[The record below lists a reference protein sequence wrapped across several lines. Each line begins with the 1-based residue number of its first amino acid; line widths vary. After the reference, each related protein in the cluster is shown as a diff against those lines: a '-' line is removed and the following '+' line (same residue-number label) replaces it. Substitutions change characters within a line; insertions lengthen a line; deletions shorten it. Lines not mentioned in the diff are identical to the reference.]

1 MVDYGGLAP
10 SGGGGDVPS
19 GEESDEELV
28 RLTPAPAAERSDVWT
43 GFRRRAARIAAGL
56 VAYAVVL
63 TVVDVTRVTTINTDA
78 AAEAT
83 LLRVALPAAGAP
95 MLLTATASFD
105 RPDDCAYAVRYAP
118 TAGSSLPALWT
129 AATRTVASLDLYR
142 LRPAT
147 AYAAELFRSCDADE
161 PELVASATF
170 TSRATGFLR
179 FDGAPYADVRGA
191 PSWAL
196 GSLATFPGFEA
207 SDSKVFEGL
216 FAIDA
221 EGWVV
226 WAYAAC
232 APEAWDRTA
241 SGSVV
246 VLSRAGGGCAGAVRR
261 GDAPAA
267 FEKLRADGET
277 VDAATSRINVV
288 AVDGTLEAQHLATC
302 GGPPSNFSAVSHEA
316 RVLDDGRIATTSY
329 SVRIGTV
336 ATQDPDGTT
345 ISYGLVASSLIDVWD
360 PATGAFETLYDLA
373 DLAPLPF
380 GRTLAGRWNAVR
392 ASCGPQAED
401 ALDYHHVSSVS
412 VSETTGDFIV
422 ASRNLDAVWSLR
434 ADGSGARWTL
444 DAAAFADAG
453 DAFAAP
459 HAARQLGDGSL
470 LLVDDGNSR
479 PGCAA
484 IADDD
489 LSPCYSRVARY
500 EQDDGSWRLAW
511 AFAFPEA
518 ADSPAARAKDVFNAV
533 GGSVAPRDGGGYVVG
548 FTSLADRDGAVPGGL
563 VLDVDAAGHVAAT
576 AALPRDGSSS
586 AFSQN
591 AYRFVPWDSIAGES
605 AASPL
610 SGGAWEL
617 YKYAFAVGPGA
628 APRALDVAGAVLG
641 PPEAVLNLGCD
652 GRKASVDLAPHG
664 PQLHWVEAPPT
675 VDGAARAAEAA
686 AALAAAHDD
695 ALRRGEAPGADHLSL
710 FVPDLAAPLA
720 ALAALD
726 VPVLRR
732 RSESFA
738 HAAFDVEGHMYELV
752 APLAA
757 EHDAWAPWAA
767 DECGDKHAILETPA
781 RLLELYAAAVADAS
795 DGVRAWAAAR
805 GHFPPLLA
813 GVTVAVPAVGDSAD
827 ALGDLAKIAGLAALP
842 TSAACAGAAVA
853 VKIANS
859 DATVALRFAPS
870 AAASAAAAAAESDAS
885 GLRSRDD
892 WGGWSHWLDR
902 HVGLK
907 YVPGQNEDAACD
919 VSRRVS
925 AALEGRAVAQR
936 TAYDFGPAGELHW
949 YVAYGPTA
957 VEYHVREC
965 VAATTNGNAE
975 VCMCAPTNNDADYA
989 ALTGGLSCYDPPANA
1004 GTTRGVDDDGA
1015 S

>member
-1 MVDYGGLAP
+1 MAAFVGYGGLAA
-10 SGGGGDVPS
+10 SGGANPFAGDDVPS
-19 GEESDEELV
+19 DEEDEELV
-28 RLTPAPAAERSDVWT
+28 RLNPAPAEERLEVWK

-63 TVVDVTRVTTINTDA
+63 TVVDVTRAVVDA
-78 AAEAT
+78 DADAEAT
-83 LLRVALPAAGAP
+83 IHISLPAAGAP
-95 MLLTATASFD
+95 MLLKATASFD

-129 AATRTVASLDLYR
+129 AATRTAASLDLYR

-207 SDSKVFEGL
+207 SHDKVFEGL
-216 FAIDA
+216 FAVDA

-241 SGSVV
+241 DGSVV

-267 FEKLRADGET
+267 FEKLRADGAT

-533 GGSVAPRDGGGYVVG
+533 GGSVAPRDAVWKSNSELGYPHQ
-548 FTSLADRDGAVPGGL
+548 TSEL
-563 VLDVDAAGHVAAT
+563 
-576 AALPRDGSSS
+576 SSS
-586 AFSQN
+586 VKSK
-591 AYRFVPWDSIAGES
+591 SIR
-605 AASPL
+605 L
-610 SGGAWEL
+610 I
-617 YKYAFAVGPGA
+617 F
-628 APRALDVAGAVLG
+628 
-641 PPEAVLNLGCD
+641 
-652 GRKASVDLAPHG
+652 GRID
-664 PQLHWVEAPPT
+664 
-675 VDGAARAAEAA
+675 
-686 AALAAAHDD
+686 
-695 ALRRGEAPGADHLSL
+695 
-710 FVPDLAAPLA
+710 
-720 ALAALD
+720 
-726 VPVLRR
+726 
-732 RSESFA
+732 
-738 HAAFDVEGHMYELV
+738 
-752 APLAA
+752 
-757 EHDAWAPWAA
+757 
-767 DECGDKHAILETPA
+767 C
-781 RLLELYAAAVADAS
+781 
-795 DGVRAWAAAR
+795 
-805 GHFPPLLA
+805 
-813 GVTVAVPAVGDSAD
+813 
-827 ALGDLAKIAGLAALP
+827 
-842 TSAACAGAAVA
+842 
-853 VKIANS
+853 
-859 DATVALRFAPS
+859 
-870 AAASAAAAAAESDAS
+870 
-885 GLRSRDD
+885 SR
-892 WGGWSHWLDR
+892 
-902 HVGLK
+902 
-907 YVPGQNEDAACD
+907 
-919 VSRRVS
+919 
-925 AALEGRAVAQR
+925 
-936 TAYDFGPAGELHW
+936 
-949 YVAYGPTA
+949 
-957 VEYHVREC
+957 
-965 VAATTNGNAE
+965 
-975 VCMCAPTNNDADYA
+975 
-989 ALTGGLSCYDPPANA
+989 
-1004 GTTRGVDDDGA
+1004 
-1015 S
+1015 

>member
-1 MVDYGGLAP
+1 MAAPVDYGGLANP
-10 SGGGGDVPS
+10 FEGGDDVPS

-78 AAEAT
+78 AAEDIR
-83 LLRVALPAAGAP
+83 LRVALPAAGAP
-95 MLLTATASFD
+95 MLLKATASFD
-105 RPDDCAYAVRYAP
+105 RPDDCAAP
-118 TAGSSLPALWT
+118 SATPRRPGRHCRRSGPRRRGRRRPWT
-129 AATRTVASLDLYR
+129 CIACARDG
-142 LRPAT
+142 LRPSSFSSC
-147 AYAAELFRSCDADE
+147 AAGERARRL
-161 PELVASATF
+161 ATF

-196 GSLATFPGFEA
+196 GSLATFPGSEA
-207 SDSKVFEGL
+207 SHDKVFEGL

-241 SGSVV
+241 AGAVV
-246 VLSRAGGGCAGAVRR
+246 VLSRAGGGCAGA
-261 GDAPAA
+261 
-267 FEKLRADGET
+267 
-277 VDAATSRINVV
+277 
-288 AVDGTLEAQHLATC
+288 
-302 GGPPSNFSAVSHEA
+302 
-316 RVLDDGRIATTSY
+316 
-329 SVRIGTV
+329 
-336 ATQDPDGTT
+336 
-345 ISYGLVASSLIDVWD
+345 
-360 PATGAFETLYDLA
+360 
-373 DLAPLPF
+373 
-380 GRTLAGRWNAVR
+380 
-392 ASCGPQAED
+392 AED

-422 ASRNLDAVWSLR
+422 ASRNLTRSGRSAPTAPAR
-434 ADGSGARWTL
+434 AGNSTRRPSPTPATPSPRPTPRASSATGRCCSSTTATR
-444 DAAAFADAG
+444 G
-453 DAFAAP
+453 R
-459 HAARQLGDGSL
+459 AARPPPATTCRRATAASPATNRRVLAPRLGL
-470 LLVDDGNSR
+470 CL
-479 PGCAA
+479 
-484 IADDD
+484 
-489 LSPCYSRVARY
+489 
-500 EQDDGSWRLAW
+500 
-511 AFAFPEA
+511 PEA
-518 ADSPAARAKDVFNAV
+518 ADSPAAKAKDVFNAV
-533 GGSVAPRDGGGYVVG
+533 GGSVAPRDDGGR
-548 FTSLADRDGAVPGGL
+548 RDSRRGRGGAVGGL
-563 VLDVDAAGHVAAT
+563 VLDVDAAGNVAAT

-586 AFSQN
+586 AFAQN
-591 AYRFVPWDSIAGES
+591 AYRFVPWENIAGES

-617 YKYAFAVGPGA
+617 YKCAFAVGPGA

-664 PQLHWVEAPPT
+664 PQLHWV
-675 VDGAARAAEAA
+675 GAADRRRRARAAAA

-695 ALRRGEAPGADHLSL
+695 AAPRGGPGATTL
-710 FVPDLAAPLA
+710 
-720 ALAALD
+720 
-726 VPVLRR
+726 
-732 RSESFA
+732 
-738 HAAFDVEGHMYELV
+738 
-752 APLAA
+752 
-757 EHDAWAPWAA
+757 
-767 DECGDKHAILETPA
+767 
-781 RLLELYAAAVADAS
+781 
-795 DGVRAWAAAR
+795 
-805 GHFPPLLA
+805 
-813 GVTVAVPAVGDSAD
+813 
-827 ALGDLAKIAGLAALP
+827 
-842 TSAACAGAAVA
+842 
-853 VKIANS
+853 
-859 DATVALRFAPS
+859 ALRFAPS
-870 AAASAAAAAAESDAS
+870 ASASAAAAAAESDAR
-885 GLRSRDD
+885 GPRSRDD

-907 YVPGQNEDAACD
+907 YVPGGDEDAACD

-925 AALEGRAVAQR
+925 AALESRAVAQR

-957 VEYHVREC
+957 VEYHVRDC